1 MIEDI
6 ASAKGMATPVK
17 AARQLLIGG
26 HFRDATSGKTFAT
39 INPSTGET
47 LAHIAEGDAD
57 DIDLAVAAARC
68 AFEGPWSAFKPA
80 QRQKLL
86 LRLAAL
92 IGDNAEELAMLDTME
107 MGAPI
112 RRTQAGIAFAQTMV
126 EYYAAAALNLGGQT
140 IGNSFAGD
148 MLTYTVREP
157 VGVVGAIIPWNAPIF
172 GSLLKIGPTLA
183 SGCTL
188 VLKPSEE
195 ASLTALRL
203 AELVLEAG
211 APEGVVNV
219 VTGYGRT
226 AGKALAAH
234 SGVDKIS
241 FTGSVPTGQ
250 DIVRASAGNLKRL
263 SLELGGKSP
272 HIIFADAD
280 IDAAVP
286 VAGMAV
292 FGNSGQICSSGT
304 RLFVESPIYDEFME
318 KVAAFGAKLRV
329 GSALDPKM
337 HLGPLV
343 SERQRARVREY
354 ITSADAEGARMLAGS
369 EALPEGDPGWFV
381 RPTVLADVTD
391 TMRVAREEIF
401 GPVLS
406 GLRFDDFDDVIRR
419 SNASEFGLASGVWT
433 RDVGKAIRATKALR
447 AGTVYVNS
455 YGVKDPAV
463 PSGGYRMSGYGREG
477 GLQNFDEFLNTKAVW
492 IDATAR

>member
-1 MIEDI
+1 MTLETVI
-6 ASAKGMATPVK
+6 AAGANAPEMV
-17 AARQLLIGG
+17 ARQLLIDGQK
-26 HFRDATSGKTFAT
+26 RPASSGKSFAT

-47 LAHIAEGDAD
+47 LALIAEGGAE
-57 DIDLAVAAARC
+57 DIDLAVAAARR
-68 AFEGPWSAFKPA
+68 AFEGQWSTFKPA

-92 IGDNAEELAMLDTME
+92 IGENGGELAQLDSME

-112 RRTQAGIAFAQTMV
+112 RRTQAGIPFAQTMI
-126 EYYAAAALNLGGQT
+126 EFYAAAALNLGGQT
-140 IGNSFAGD
+140 IGNSVAGE

-172 GSLLKIGPTLA
+172 GSLLKIGPVLA

-203 AELVLEAG
+203 GELALEAG
-211 APEGVVNV
+211 VPEGVINI
-219 VTGYGRT
+219 VTGYGAV

-234 SGVDKIS
+234 PGIDKIS
-241 FTGSVPTGQ
+241 FTGSVATGQ

-280 IDAAVP
+280 LDAAVP
-286 VAGMAV
+286 VAAMAV
-292 FGNSGQICSSGT
+292 FGNSGQICSAGT

-329 GSALDPKM
+329 GVAHDPKM

-343 SERQRARVREY
+343 SERQRARVLDY
-354 ITSADAEGARMLAGS
+354 VNSAEGEGARMLAGA
-369 EALPEGDPGWFV
+369 EALPEGAKGWFV
-381 RPTVLADVTD
+381 RPTVLSNVTD
-391 TMRVAREEIF
+391 DMRVAQEEIF

-419 SNASEFGLASGVWT
+419 ANASEFGLASGVWT
-433 RDVGKAIRATKALR
+433 RDIGKATRATRALR

-455 YGVKDPAV
+455 YGIKDPAV

-492 IDATAR
+492 VDATQR